1 MSQVHS
7 ADIIPFPSRGHADSR
22 PDAPDAPVM
31 ADETADPAARLR
43 RALATLDR
51 AVADQIASV
60 ARWRGAMG
68 GLDGSVQGLRDS
80 LLGYGARLD
89 ELRGQV
95 DAAGDSARRLE
106 GWAEA
111 ALAVVSPLPEAAVQ
125 PK

>member
-1 MSQVHS
+1 
-7 ADIIPFPSRGHADSR
+7 
-22 PDAPDAPVM
+22 M

-43 RALATLDR
+43 RALAALDR
-51 AVADQIASV
+51 AVADQTASV

-95 DAAGDSARRLE
+95 DAAGDSARRIE

-111 ALAVVSPLPEAAVQ
+111 ALAVVSPSPEAAVQ